1 VIGTDTGSGTAFV
14 QEWNSRSGSARL
26 IAIDSRGNQEWY
38 AVPARGG
45 YFDATLRSGRI
56 LLRTRNRW
64 SAYDIENGHRLWT
77 RVLSDKPQLLPYGFE
92 LDSIPM
98 LDEDHALIGTTTALR
113 TLDLRTGDMPPT
125 APLPTDGINT
135 TYWPYQLAV
144 SAGLIAVATNTGAV
158 VVRRE

>member
-1 VIGTDTGSGTAFV
+1 MRAK
-14 QEWNSRSGSARL
+14 
-26 IAIDSRGNQEWY
+26 
-38 AVPARGG
+38 
-45 YFDATLRSGRI
+45 
-56 LLRTRNRW
+56 NRW

-77 RVLSDKPQLLPYGFE
+77 RVLPDKPQLLPYGFE

-113 TLDLRTGDMPPT
+113 TLDLRTGAMTSP